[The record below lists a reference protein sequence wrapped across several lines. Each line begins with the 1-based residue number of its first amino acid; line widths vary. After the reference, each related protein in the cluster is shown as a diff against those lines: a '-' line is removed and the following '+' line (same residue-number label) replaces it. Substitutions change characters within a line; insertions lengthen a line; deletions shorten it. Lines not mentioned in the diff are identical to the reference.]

1 MQTNCL
7 SETCFTRALEIARAR
22 DEYLART
29 GRTVGPLHG
38 LPVSLKDN
46 FNLKGLDAT
55 VGFISHVDDPAA
67 YDSTLATL
75 LEEAGAVFY
84 VKSMDHFVLLR
95 PQSSGTQL

>member
-1 MQTNCL
+1 M
-7 SETCFTRALEIARAR
+7 
-22 DEYLART
+22 ART
-29 GRTVGPLHG
+29 GKTLGPLHG

-55 VGFISHVDDPAA
+55 VGFISHVDSPAT

-84 VKSMDHFVLLR
+84 VKSMYAMFYLPFNSR
-95 PQSSGTQL
+95 TS